1 LSQKSEINLILNI
14 KVSHLL
20 AGIFFFVHL
29 GAMALGA
36 VIPIGWP
43 LRVVLWGLLGWN
55 LYYSL
60 ITHAWRSGPMAI
72 QAIELDNEGVVSVR
86 LTGSDTGQQARI
98 TSHFV
103 HPWLTLMSLRL
114 ESRRWP
120 MNLVIAADAVEP
132 EPFRRWRVALKLQA
146 VEV

>member
-1 LSQKSEINLILNI
+1 MSQKSEINLILNI

-20 AGIFFFVHL
+20 AGIFFIVHL
-29 GAMALGA
+29 GAMVLGA

-43 LRVVLWGLLGWN
+43 LRVVLWSLLGWN

-60 ITHAWRSGPMAI
+60 ITHAWRSGPLAI
-72 QAIELDNEGVVSVR
+72 QAIELDKEGVVSVR
-86 LTGSDTGQQARI
+86 LTGSDTWQPARI
-98 TSHFV
+98 TSHYV

-114 ESRRWP
+114 ENRRWP
-120 MNLVIAADAVEP
+120 INLIIAKDAVEP